1 MSGDRTDEHHHLV
14 RYADLLD
21 TRFRI
26 PGTQITFGLDF
37 IIGIF
42 PIVGDIFSLLLSG
55 GLIAMMIRR
64 GASGKALSL
73 MIINVAVDASMGA
86 IPVVGDIFDLFFK
99 ANRRNLNLFQDH
111 FEEGKYQGSAK
122 SVIITLLLILIG
134 VFVLIGWLTF
144 LFFRWL
150 YDILIT

>member
-1 MSGDRTDEHHHLV
+1 MREGQNISNQKLE

-37 IIGIF
+37 IIGLF
-42 PIVGDIFSLLLSG
+42 PVVGDIFSLALSG
-55 GLIAMMIRR
+55 GLVTMMIRK
-64 GASGKALSL
+64 GASGKALGL
-73 MIINVAVDASMGA
+73 MMVNIALDAAIGA
-86 IPVVGDIFDLFFK
+86 IPFVGDIFDLFFK

-122 SVIITLLLILIG
+122 SIFFTLVLILLGCI
-134 VFVLIGWLTF
+134 VLIIWITIKILELLYIF
-144 LFFRWL
+144 L
-150 YDILIT
+150 I